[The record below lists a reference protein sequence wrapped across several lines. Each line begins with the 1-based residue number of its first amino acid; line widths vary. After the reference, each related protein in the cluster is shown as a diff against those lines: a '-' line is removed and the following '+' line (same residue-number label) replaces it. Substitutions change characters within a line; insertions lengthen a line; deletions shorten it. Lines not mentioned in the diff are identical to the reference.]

1 MTKLIIPRL
10 RVFFA
15 RSQSLIPGV
24 AAAIISLGALHLG
37 GWKPLEQLSY
47 NSLFQLRESG
57 ILPKPIWDKRVAVIA
72 IDEASLRKLGRFP
85 FSRDRYTQL
94 LQALSPA
101 KPAVVGF
108 DIIFAEA
115 SSKDDQLADAMSAK
129 GNVVL
134 AKAWDD
140 RGKPLPIVQTLDAA
154 AADRGHIFHKSDTDG
169 ISRQARLWL
178 RDIPSLGI
186 AMLHVYNADK
196 QPQSGGLEKFL
207 SPPNNGSLEFQHA
220 WINWPGKVQ
229 NLPTYSFADVL
240 KGKITKDAFKDKLV
254 LIGTTAT
261 GLDPLRTPL
270 DQIPPTSGIY
280 LHAAVIDNLLNN
292 RLLQP
297 LPDWKIWLIL
307 LLIGPITSGIL
318 SKIGPRGRIAIAILL
333 PLTWYAV
340 SFSLFTFNSLLM
352 PIAAPI
358 GTIVLAGIGLQLREQ
373 QEKEQLMSLFE
384 KYMAKET
391 AELIWQRKDEIF
403 KNGEMQPQEMVA
415 TVLFM
420 DIRGFT
426 SISEQLSPSEL
437 MSWLNQYLNA
447 MSECIMNHGGVID
460 KYIGDAIMAIFG
472 IPFPHTKPEEIK
484 QDAQNCIAACLD
496 MSERLKQLNQQ
507 FQREGK
513 PKIEFGVGIHTGSII
528 AGTVGGGKR
537 LNFSVLGDTVNIAAR
552 LEAMNKDIKEDNP
565 YRVLITGE
573 TWELVSDSY
582 EAKPVKSIQL
592 RGRKQETTICAIV
605 GKSKGIP
612 GI

>member
-10 RVFFA
+10 RDFFA
-15 RSQSLIPGV
+15 RSQSLLPGV
-24 AAAIISLGALHLG
+24 AAAIISLGALHLDA
-37 GWKPLEQLSY
+37 WKPLEQLSS

-57 ILPKPIWDKRVAVIA
+57 ILPKPIWDKRVVVIA
-72 IDEASLRKLGRFP
+72 IDEASLTKLGRFP
-85 FSRDRYTQL
+85 FSRDRYTKL

-108 DIIFAEA
+108 DIIFAEPTP
-115 SSKDDQLADAMSAK
+115 KDDQLADAMSAT

-134 AKAWDD
+134 AKAADD
-140 RGKPLPIVQTLDAA
+140 QKKLLPIVPTLEAA
-154 AADRGHIFHKSDTDG
+154 AASRGHILHNSDTDG
-169 ISRQARLWL
+169 IGRQAILWV

-186 AMLHVYNADK
+186 AMLNVYNADK
-196 QPQSGGLEKFL
+196 QPQSGGLEKFF
-207 SPPNNGSLEFQHA
+207 SPPSNGNLEFHNA
-220 WINWPGKVQ
+220 WINWPGKTQ
-229 NLPTYSFADVL
+229 DLPTYSFADVL
-240 KGKITKDAFKDKLV
+240 EGKTPKDTFKEKLILV
-254 LIGTTAT
+254 GTTAT

-270 DQIPPTSGIY
+270 DRIPPTNGIY

-297 LPDWKIWLIL
+297 LPDWTSWLIL

-318 SKIGPRGRIAIAILL
+318 AKSGPWRRIAIALL
-333 PLTWYAV
+333 FPLIWYAV
-340 SFSLFTFNSLLM
+340 SFLLFTFNSLLM

-358 GTIVLAGIGLQLREQ
+358 GTIVLAGVGLQLREQ
-373 QEKEQLMSLFE
+373 QEKQQLMSLFE

-391 AELIWQRKDEIF
+391 AELIWERKDEIF

-447 MSECIMNHGGVID
+447 MSECIMDRGGVID

-484 QDAQNCIAACLD
+484 QDALNCIAACLD
-496 MSERLKQLNQQ
+496 MSERLKELNQQ
-507 FQREGK
+507 FEREGK

-537 LNFSVLGDTVNIAAR
+537 LNFSVLGDTVNVAAR

-592 RGRKQETTICAIV
+592 RGRKQETTICAIA
-605 GKSKGIP
+605 GKK
-612 GI
+612 

>member
-1 MTKLIIPRL
+1 MTKSIIHRL
-10 RVFFA
+10 RGFFA
-15 RSQSLIPGV
+15 RSQSLMPGV

-37 GWKPLEQLSY
+37 GWKPLEQLGS

-57 ILPKPIWDKRVAVIA
+57 ILPKPIWDKRVVVIA

-108 DIIFAEA
+108 DIIFAEP
-115 SSKDDQLADAMSAK
+115 SPQDDQLADAMSAI

-140 RGKPLPIVQTLDAA
+140 RGKPLPIVPTLEAA

-169 ISRQARLWL
+169 IGRQATLWL

-186 AMLHVYNADK
+186 AMLHVYNSDK

-207 SPPNNGSLEFQHA
+207 SPPNNGSLEFYSA
-220 WINWPGKVQ
+220 GINWPGKTQ
-229 NLPTYSFADVL
+229 FLPTYSFADVL
-240 KGKITKDAFKDKLV
+240 EGKITKDAFKDKLV
-254 LIGTTAT
+254 LVGTTAT

-270 DQIPPTSGIY
+270 NQISPTSGIY

-297 LPDWKIWLIL
+297 LPDWTSWLIL
-307 LLIGPITSGIL
+307 LLIGPITSAIL
-318 SKIGPRGRIAIAILL
+318 SKTGPRGRIAIAILF
-333 PLTWYAV
+333 PLIWYAV
-340 SFSLFTFNSLLM
+340 SFLLFTFNSLLM

-373 QEKEQLMSLFE
+373 QEKQQLMSLFE

-426 SISEQLSPSEL
+426 SISEQLSPGEL
-437 MSWLNQYLNA
+437 MPWLNLYLNA
-447 MSECIMNHGGVID
+447 MSECIMDRGGVID

-507 FQREGK
+507 FEREGK

-573 TWELVSDSY
+573 TWELVSDRY
-582 EAKPVKSIQL
+582 EARPVKSIQL

-605 GKSKGIP
+605 GKK
-612 GI
+612 

>member
-1 MTKLIIPRL
+1 MVMTKLIIPRL
-10 RVFFA
+10 RSFFA
-15 RSQSLIPGV
+15 RSQSLLPGV
-24 AAAIISLGALHLG
+24 VAAIISLTALHFDN
-37 GWKPLEQLSY
+37 WKPLEQLGY

-57 ILPKPIWDKRVAVIA
+57 ILPKPIWDKRVVVIA

-101 KPAVVGF
+101 QPAVVGF
-108 DIIFAEA
+108 DIIFAEP
-115 SSKDDQLADAMSAK
+115 SPQDDQLTDAMSAT

-140 RGKPLPIVQTLDAA
+140 RGKPLPIVPTLDAA

-169 ISRQARLWL
+169 SSRQATLWL

-186 AMLHVYNADK
+186 AMLRVYNADK

-207 SPPNNGSLEFQHA
+207 SPPSNGNLEFQRA
-220 WINWPGKVQ
+220 WINWPGKAQ
-229 NLPTYSFADVL
+229 LLPTYSFADVL
-240 KGKITKDAFKDKLV
+240 EGKIPKDAFKDKLV
-254 LIGTTAT
+254 LVGITAT

-270 DQIPPTSGIY
+270 NQISPTSGIY

-297 LPDWKIWLIL
+297 LPDRTSWLIL

-318 SKIGPRGRIAIAILL
+318 SKIGPWGRIAIAILF

-340 SFSLFTFNSLLM
+340 SFLLFTFNSLLM

-373 QEKEQLMSLFE
+373 QEKQQLMSLFE

-391 AELIWQRKDEIF
+391 ADLIWQRKDEIF

-437 MSWLNQYLNA
+437 MPWLNQYLNA
-447 MSECIMNHGGVID
+447 MSECIMDRGGVID

-496 MSERLKQLNQQ
+496 MSERLKELNQQ

-513 PKIEFGVGIHTGSII
+513 PTIEFGVGIHTGSII

-537 LNFSVLGDTVNIAAR
+537 LNFSVLGDTVNVAAR

-565 YRVLITGE
+565 YRVLITEE

-592 RGRKQETTICAIV
+592 RGRKQETNICAIL
-605 GKSKGIP
+605 GQK
-612 GI
+612 

>member
-1 MTKLIIPRL
+1 MTKSIIHRL
-10 RVFFA
+10 RGFFA
-15 RSQSLIPGV
+15 RSQSLMPGV

-37 GWKPLEQLSY
+37 GWKPLEQLGS

-57 ILPKPIWDKRVAVIA
+57 ILPKPIWDKRVVVIA

-108 DIIFAEA
+108 DIIFAEP
-115 SSKDDQLADAMSAK
+115 SPQDDQLADAMSAI

-140 RGKPLPIVQTLDAA
+140 RGKPLPIVPTLEAA

-169 ISRQARLWL
+169 IGRQATLWL

-186 AMLHVYNADK
+186 AMLHVYNSDK

-207 SPPNNGSLEFQHA
+207 SPPNNGSLEFYSA
-220 WINWPGKVQ
+220 GINWPGKTQ
-229 NLPTYSFADVL
+229 FLPTYSFADVL
-240 KGKITKDAFKDKLV
+240 EGKITKDAFKDKLV
-254 LIGTTAT
+254 LVGTTAT

-270 DQIPPTSGIY
+270 NQISPTSGIY

-297 LPDWKIWLIL
+297 LPDWTSWLIL
-307 LLIGPITSGIL
+307 LLIGPITSAIL
-318 SKIGPRGRIAIAILL
+318 SKTGPRGRIAIAILF
-333 PLTWYAV
+333 PLIWYAV
-340 SFSLFTFNSLLM
+340 SFLLFTFNSLLM

-373 QEKEQLMSLFE
+373 QEKQQLMSLFE

-426 SISEQLSPSEL
+426 SISEQLSPGEL
-437 MSWLNQYLNA
+437 MPWLNLYLNA
-447 MSECIMNHGGVID
+447 MSECIMDRGGVID

-507 FQREGK
+507 FEREGK

-573 TWELVSDSY
+573 TWELVSDRY
-582 EAKPVKSIQL
+582 EARPVKSIQL

-605 GKSKGIP
+605 QP
-612 GI
+612 CRR

>member
-10 RVFFA
+10 RVFFS
-15 RSQSLIPGV
+15 RTQSLIPGV
-24 AAAIISLGALHLG
+24 VAAIISLGALHLDA
-37 GWKPLEQLSY
+37 WKPLEQLSS

-57 ILPKPIWDKRVAVIA
+57 ILPKPIWDKRVVVIA

-85 FSRDRYTQL
+85 FSRDRYTKL

-108 DIIFAEA
+108 DIIFPE
-115 SSKDDQLADAMSAK
+115 SSPQDDQLADAMSAT

-140 RGKPLPIVQTLDAA
+140 KGKPLPTVPTLEAA

-169 ISRQARLWL
+169 IGRQATLWL
-178 RDIPSLGI
+178 RDIPSFGI

-207 SPPNNGSLEFQHA
+207 SPPNNGSLEFYSA
-220 WINWPGKVQ
+220 GINWPGKTEF
-229 NLPTYSFADVL
+229 LPTYSFADVL
-240 KGKITKDAFKDKLV
+240 EGKIPQDVFKDKLV
-254 LIGTTAT
+254 LVGMTAT

-270 DQIPPTSGIY
+270 NQISPTSGIY

-297 LPDWKIWLIL
+297 LPDWTTWLIL

-318 SKIGPRGRIAIAILL
+318 SKSGPRGRIAIAILF
-333 PLTWYAV
+333 PLIWYAV
-340 SFSLFTFNSLLM
+340 SFLLFTFNSLLM

-447 MSECIMNHGGVID
+447 MSECIMDRGGVID

-484 QDAQNCIAACLD
+484 QDALNCIAACLD

-507 FQREGK
+507 LEREGK

-537 LNFSVLGDTVNIAAR
+537 LNFSVLGDTVNVAAR

-592 RGRKQETTICAIV
+592 RGRKQETSICAIL
-605 GKSKGIP
+605 GQK
-612 GI
+612 

>member
-10 RVFFA
+10 RDFFA
-15 RSQSLIPGV
+15 RSQSLLPGV

-57 ILPKPIWDKRVAVIA
+57 ILPKPIWDKRVVVIA

-108 DIIFAEA
+108 DIIFAEP
-115 SSKDDQLADAMSAK
+115 SPKDNQFADAMSAI

-134 AKAWDD
+134 AKAADD
-140 RGKPLPIVQTLDAA
+140 QKKLLPIVPTLEAA
-154 AADRGHIFHKSDTDG
+154 AAERGHILHNSDTDG
-169 ISRQARLWL
+169 IGRQAILWV

-207 SPPNNGSLEFQHA
+207 SPPKNGSLEFYSA
-220 WINWPGKVQ
+220 GINWPGKTQ
-229 NLPTYSFADVL
+229 FLPTYSFADVL
-240 KGKITKDAFKDKLV
+240 EGKITKDAFKDKLV
-254 LIGTTAT
+254 LVGTTAT

-297 LPDWKIWLIL
+297 LPDWTSWLIL
-307 LLIGPITSGIL
+307 LLIGPITSGLL
-318 SKIGPRGRIAIAILL
+318 SKIGPWGRIAIALL
-333 PLTWYAV
+333 FPLIWYAV
-340 SFSLFTFNSLLM
+340 SFLLFTFNSLLM

-373 QEKEQLMSLFE
+373 QEKQQLMSLFE

-437 MSWLNQYLNA
+437 MPWLNEYLNA
-447 MSECIMNHGGVID
+447 MSECIMNRGGVID

-496 MSERLKQLNQQ
+496 MSERLKKLNQQ

-513 PKIEFGVGIHTGSII
+513 PIIEFGVGIHTGSII
-528 AGTVGGGKR
+528 AGTVGGGNR

-552 LEAMNKDIKEDNP
+552 LEPMNKDIKEDNP
-565 YRVLITGE
+565 YRVLMTEE
-573 TWELVSDSY
+573 TWELVRDNY

-592 RGRKQETTICAIV
+592 RGRKQETSICAIV
-605 GKSKGIP
+605 GQKMK
-612 GI
+612 

>member
-10 RVFFA
+10 LVFFA
-15 RSQSLIPGV
+15 RSQSLLPGV
-24 AAAIISLGALHLG
+24 AAAIISLGALHLDA
-37 GWKPLEQLSY
+37 WKPLEQLSY

-85 FSRDRYTQL
+85 FSRDRYTKL

-101 KPAVVGF
+101 QPAVVGF
-108 DIIFAEA
+108 DIIFAEP
-115 SSKDDQLADAMSAK
+115 SPQDDKLADAMSAT

-140 RGKPLPIVQTLDAA
+140 RGKLLPIVPTLEAA
-154 AADRGHIFHKSDTDG
+154 AADRGQIFHKSDTDG
-169 ISRQARLWL
+169 IGRQATLWV

-207 SPPNNGSLEFQHA
+207 SPPSNGNVEFHNA
-220 WINWPGKVQ
+220 GINWPGKVQ
-229 NLPTYSFADVL
+229 DLRTYSFADVL
-240 KGKITKDAFKDKLV
+240 EGKTPKDAFKDKLV
-254 LIGTTAT
+254 LVGTTAT

-270 DQIPPTSGIY
+270 DKIPPTSGIY

-292 RLLQP
+292 RLLQS
-297 LPDWKIWLIL
+297 LPDWISGLIL
-307 LLIGPITSGIL
+307 FLIGPITSGIL
-318 SKIGPRGRIAIAILL
+318 SRLGPRERIAIAILL
-333 PLTWYAV
+333 PLIWYAV
-340 SFSLFTFNSLLM
+340 SFLLFTFNSLLI
-352 PIAAPI
+352 PVAGPI
-358 GTIVLAGIGLQLREQ
+358 GTIFLAGIGLQLREQ
-373 QEKEQLMSLFE
+373 QEKQQLMSLFE

-437 MSWLNQYLNA
+437 MPWLNQYLNA
-447 MSECIMNHGGVID
+447 MSECIMDRGGVID

-507 FQREGK
+507 FEREGK

-528 AGTVGGGKR
+528 AGSVGGGKR

-552 LEAMNKDIKEDNP
+552 LEAMNKDLKADNP

-573 TWELVSDSY
+573 TWEWVSDRY

-605 GKSKGIP
+605 GQK
-612 GI
+612 

>member
-1 MTKLIIPRL
+1 M
-10 RVFFA
+10 
-15 RSQSLIPGV
+15 PGV

-37 GWKPLEQLSY
+37 GWKPLEQLGS

-57 ILPKPIWDKRVAVIA
+57 ILPKPIWDKRVVVIA

-108 DIIFAEA
+108 DIIFAEP
-115 SSKDDQLADAMSAK
+115 SPQDDQLADAMSAI

-140 RGKPLPIVQTLDAA
+140 RGKPLPIVPTLEAA

-169 ISRQARLWL
+169 IGRQATLWL

-186 AMLHVYNADK
+186 AMLHVYNSDK

-207 SPPNNGSLEFQHA
+207 SPPNNGSLEFYSA
-220 WINWPGKVQ
+220 GINWPGKTQ
-229 NLPTYSFADVL
+229 FLPTYSFADVL
-240 KGKITKDAFKDKLV
+240 EGKITKDAFKDKLV
-254 LIGTTAT
+254 LVGTTAT

-270 DQIPPTSGIY
+270 NQISPTSGIY

-297 LPDWKIWLIL
+297 LPDWTSWLIL
-307 LLIGPITSGIL
+307 LLIGPITSAIL
-318 SKIGPRGRIAIAILL
+318 SKTGPRGRIAIAILF
-333 PLTWYAV
+333 PLIWYAV
-340 SFSLFTFNSLLM
+340 SFLLFTFNSLLM

-373 QEKEQLMSLFE
+373 QEKQQLMSLFE

-426 SISEQLSPSEL
+426 SISEQLSPGEL
-437 MSWLNQYLNA
+437 MPWLNLYLNA
-447 MSECIMNHGGVID
+447 MSECIMDRGGVID

-507 FQREGK
+507 FEREGK

-573 TWELVSDSY
+573 TWELVSDRY
-582 EAKPVKSIQL
+582 EARPVKSIQL

-605 GKSKGIP
+605 GKK
-612 GI
+612 

>member
-1 MTKLIIPRL
+1 MVMTKLIMPRL

-24 AAAIISLGALHLG
+24 VAAIISLGALHLG
-37 GWKPLEQLSY
+37 GWKPLEQLSS

-57 ILPKPIWDKRVAVIA
+57 ILPKPIWDKRVVVIA

-108 DIIFAEA
+108 DIIFAEPSPQDA
-115 SSKDDQLADAMSAK
+115 PLADAMSAI

-134 AKAWDD
+134 AQAPDD
-140 RGKPLPIVQTLDAA
+140 QKKLLPIVPTLEAA
-154 AADRGHIFHKSDTDG
+154 SAERGHILHNPDTDG
-169 ISRQARLWL
+169 ICRQAILWV

-186 AMLHVYNADK
+186 AMLHVYNTDK

-207 SPPNNGSLEFQHA
+207 SPPNNGSLEFYNA
-220 WINWPGKVQ
+220 GINWPGKTQ
-229 NLPTYSFADVL
+229 FLPTYSFADIL
-240 KGKITKDAFKDKLV
+240 EGKISQDALKDKLV
-254 LIGTTAT
+254 LVGTTAT

-270 DQIPPTSGIY
+270 DKIPPTSGIY
-280 LHAAVIDNLLNN
+280 IHAAVIDNLLNN
-292 RLLQP
+292 RLLQA
-297 LPDWKIWLIL
+297 LPDWTSWLIL

-318 SKIGPRGRIAIAILL
+318 SKIGPRGRIAIAILF
-333 PLTWYAV
+333 PLIWYAV
-340 SFSLFTFNSLLM
+340 SFLLFTFNSLLM

-373 QEKEQLMSLFE
+373 QEKQQLMSLFE

-403 KNGEMQPQEMVA
+403 KNGELQPQEMVA

-426 SISEQLSPSEL
+426 SISEQLSPDEL
-437 MSWLNQYLNA
+437 MPWLNLYLNA

-496 MSERLKQLNQQ
+496 MSERLKELNQQ

-528 AGTVGGGKR
+528 AGTVGGGNR

-552 LEAMNKDIKEDNP
+552 LEPMNKDIKEDNP
-565 YRVLITGE
+565 YRVLMTEE
-573 TWELVSDSY
+573 TWELVRDNY

-592 RGRKQETTICAIV
+592 RGRKQETNICALV
-605 GKSKGIP
+605 GKK
-612 GI
+612 

>member
-10 RVFFA
+10 RVFVA
-15 RSQSLIPGV
+15 RSQSLLPGV
-24 AAAIISLGALHLG
+24 VAAIISLGALHLDA
-37 GWKPLEQLSY
+37 WKPLEQLGY

-57 ILPKPIWDKRVAVIA
+57 ILPKPIWDKRVVVIA

-85 FSRDRYTQL
+85 FSRDRYTKL

-108 DIIFAEA
+108 DIIFAE
-115 SSKDDQLADAMSAK
+115 SSPQDAPLADAMSAI

-134 AKAWDD
+134 VKAWDD
-140 RGKPLPIVQTLDAA
+140 QGKPLPIVPTLEAA

-169 ISRQARLWL
+169 IGRQATLWV

-207 SPPNNGSLEFQHA
+207 SPPNNGSLEFQQA

-229 NLPTYSFADVL
+229 NLPTYSFADIL
-240 KGKITKDAFKDKLV
+240 AGKISQDAFKDKLV
-254 LIGTTAT
+254 LVGTTAT

-270 DQIPPTSGIY
+270 DRIPPTNGIY
-280 LHAAVIDNLLNN
+280 LHAAVLDNLLNN

-297 LPDWKIWLIL
+297 LPDWTSWLIL

-318 SKIGPRGRIAIAILL
+318 SKIGPRGRIAIAILF
-333 PLTWYAV
+333 PLIWYAV
-340 SFSLFTFNSLLM
+340 SFLLFTFNSLLM

-373 QEKEQLMSLFE
+373 QEKQQLMSLFE

-403 KNGEMQPQEMVA
+403 KNGELQPQEMVA

-426 SISEQLSPSEL
+426 SISEQLSPDEL
-437 MSWLNQYLNA
+437 MPWLNLYLNA

-507 FQREGK
+507 FEREGK

-528 AGTVGGGKR
+528 AGTVGGGNR

-552 LEAMNKDIKEDNP
+552 LEPMNKEIKEDNP

-573 TWELVSDSY
+573 TWELVRDNY

-592 RGRKQETTICAIV
+592 RGRKQETTICALV
-605 GKSKGIP
+605 GQK
-612 GI
+612 

>member
-1 MTKLIIPRL
+1 MTQLIIPRL
-10 RVFFA
+10 RVFFT
-15 RSQSLIPGV
+15 RSQSLLPGV
-24 AAAIISLGALHLG
+24 AAALISLGALHLG
-37 GWKPLEQLSY
+37 GWKPLEQLSS
-47 NSLFQLRESG
+47 NSLFQLRESR
-57 ILPKPIWDKRVAVIA
+57 ILPKPIWDKRVVVIA

-108 DIIFAEA
+108 DIIFAE
-115 SSKDDQLADAMSAK
+115 SSPQDDQLADAMSAT

-140 RGKPLPIVQTLDAA
+140 RGKPLPIVPTLEAA

-169 ISRQARLWL
+169 IGRQATLWL

-186 AMLHVYNADK
+186 AMLRVYNADK

-207 SPPNNGSLEFQHA
+207 SPPNNGSLEFYSA
-220 WINWPGKVQ
+220 GINWPGKTQ
-229 NLPTYSFADVL
+229 FLPTYSFADVL
-240 KGKITKDAFKDKLV
+240 EGKITTDAFKDKLV
-254 LIGTTAT
+254 LVGMTAT

-270 DQIPPTSGIY
+270 NQISPTSGIY

-297 LPDWKIWLIL
+297 LPGWTSWLIL

-318 SKIGPRGRIAIAILL
+318 SKSGPRGRIAIAILF
-333 PLTWYAV
+333 PLIWYAV
-340 SFSLFTFNSLLM
+340 SFLLFTFNSLLM

-373 QEKEQLMSLFE
+373 QEKQQLMSLFE

-403 KNGEMQPQEMVA
+403 KNGELQPQEMVA

-426 SISEQLSPSEL
+426 SISEQLSPDEL
-437 MSWLNQYLNA
+437 MPWLNLYLNA

-496 MSERLKQLNQQ
+496 MSERLKELNQ
-507 FQREGK
+507 
-513 PKIEFGVGIHTGSII
+513 
-528 AGTVGGGKR
+528 
-537 LNFSVLGDTVNIAAR
+537 
-552 LEAMNKDIKEDNP
+552 
-565 YRVLITGE
+565 
-573 TWELVSDSY
+573 
-582 EAKPVKSIQL
+582 
-592 RGRKQETTICAIV
+592 
-605 GKSKGIP
+605 
-612 GI
+612 

>member
-1 MTKLIIPRL
+1 MTQLIIPRL
-10 RVFFA
+10 RDFFA
-15 RSQSLIPGV
+15 RSQSLLPGV

-37 GWKPLEQLSY
+37 GWKPLEQLGY

-57 ILPKPIWDKRVAVIA
+57 ILPKPIWDKRVVVIA

-94 LQALSPA
+94 LKALSPA

-108 DIIFAEA
+108 DIIFAE
-115 SSKDDQLADAMSAK
+115 SSPQDDQLADAMSAI

-134 AKAWDD
+134 AKAPDD
-140 RGKPLPIVQTLDAA
+140 QKKLLPIVPTLEAVAA
-154 AADRGHIFHKSDTDG
+154 ERGHILHNSDTDG
-169 ISRQARLWL
+169 IGRQAILWL

-186 AMLHVYNADK
+186 AMLRVYNTDK

-207 SPPNNGSLEFQHA
+207 SPPNNGSLEFQQA
-220 WINWPGKVQ
+220 GINWPGKVQ
-229 NLPTYSFADVL
+229 YLPTYSFADVL
-240 KGKITKDAFKDKLV
+240 AGKITQDAFKDKLV
-254 LIGTTAT
+254 LLGTTAT

-270 DQIPPTSGIY
+270 DKIPPTSGIY

-297 LPDWKIWLIL
+297 LPDWTSWLIL

-403 KNGEMQPQEMVA
+403 KNGELQPQEMVA

-447 MSECIMNHGGVID
+447 MSECIMEHGGVID

-484 QDAQNCIAACLD
+484 QDALNCIAACLD

-507 FQREGK
+507 LEREGK

-528 AGTVGGGKR
+528 AGTIGGGNR

-552 LEAMNKDIKEDNP
+552 LEPMNKDIKEDNP

-592 RGRKQETTICAIV
+592 RGRKQETTICALV
-605 GKSKGIP
+605 GKK
-612 GI
+612 

>member
-1 MTKLIIPRL
+1 MTKLIIPSFR
-10 RVFFA
+10 RVFA
-15 RSQSLIPGV
+15 RSQSLLPGI
-24 AAAIISLGALHLG
+24 AAAIISLGALHLD

-57 ILPKPIWDKRVAVIA
+57 ILPKPIWDKRVVVIA
-72 IDEASLRKLGRFP
+72 IDEATLSKLGRFP

-94 LQALSPA
+94 LQALSPDQ
-101 KPAVVGF
+101 PAVIGF
-108 DIIFAEA
+108 DIIFAEP
-115 SSKDDQLADAMSAK
+115 SPQDNQLADAMSAK

-140 RGKPLPIVQTLDAA
+140 QGKQLPIVSTLESA
-154 AADRGHIFHKSDTDG
+154 AADRGHILHKSDTDG
-169 ISRQARLWL
+169 IGRQATLWL

-196 QPQSGGLEKFL
+196 QPQSVGLEKFL
-207 SPPNNGSLEFQHA
+207 SPPNNGSLEFQQA

-229 NLPTYSFADVL
+229 YLPTYSFADVL
-240 KGKITKDAFKDKLV
+240 EGKNPKNAFKDKLILV
-254 LIGTTAT
+254 GTTAT
-261 GLDPLRTPL
+261 GLDPFRTPL
-270 DQIPPTSGIY
+270 DRIPPTSGIY

-297 LPDWKIWLIL
+297 LPDWKIGLIL

-318 SKIGPRGRIAIAILL
+318 SKLGPWGRITMVILL
-333 PLTWYAV
+333 PLTWYAI

-358 GTIVLAGIGLQLREQ
+358 GTIVLAGVGLQLREQ
-373 QEKEQLMSLFE
+373 QEKQQLMSLFE

-447 MSECIMNHGGVID
+447 MSECIMDRGGVID

-484 QDAQNCIAACLD
+484 QDAQNCMAACLD

-528 AGTVGGGKR
+528 AGTVGGGAR
-537 LNFSVLGDTVNIAAR
+537 LNFSVLGDTVNVAAR
-552 LEAMNKDIKEDNP
+552 LEAMNKDLKEGNP

-573 TWELVSDSY
+573 TWELVSDTY
-582 EAKPVKSIQL
+582 KAKPVKSIQL
-592 RGRKQETTICAIV
+592 RGRKQETTICALL
-605 GKSKGIP
+605 GQK
-612 GI
+612 

>member
-10 RVFFA
+10 RSFFA
-15 RSQSLIPGV
+15 SSQSLIPGF

-37 GWKPLEQLSY
+37 GWKPLEQLGY

-85 FSRDRYTQL
+85 FSRDRYTKL

-108 DIIFAEA
+108 DIIFPEA
-115 SSKDDQLADAMSAK
+115 SPQDNQLADAMSAT

-140 RGKPLPIVQTLDAA
+140 RGKPLPNVPNLEAA
-154 AADRGHIFHKSDTDG
+154 AAETGHILHKSDTDG
-169 ISRQARLWL
+169 IGRQATLWL

-186 AMLHVYNADK
+186 AMLHVYNTDK
-196 QPQSGGLEKFL
+196 QPQSGGLENFL
-207 SPPNNGSLEFQHA
+207 SPPNNGSLEFYNA
-220 WINWPGKVQ
+220 EINWPGKTQ
-229 NLPTYSFADVL
+229 LLPTYSFADVL
-240 KGKITKDAFKDKLV
+240 ESKISKDAFKDKLV
-254 LIGTTAT
+254 LVGMTAT

-270 DQIPPTSGIY
+270 DKIPPTSGIY

-297 LPDWKIWLIL
+297 LPDWTSWLIL

-318 SKIGPRGRIAIAILL
+318 SKIGPWGRIAIAIFL

-373 QEKEQLMSLFE
+373 QEKQQLMSLFE

-484 QDAQNCIAACLD
+484 QDALNCIAACLD

-513 PKIEFGVGIHTGSII
+513 PTIEFGVGIHTGSII
-528 AGTVGGGKR
+528 AGTVGGGAR
-537 LNFSVLGDTVNIAAR
+537 MNFSVLGDTVNVAAR

-565 YRVLITGE
+565 YRVLITEE
-573 TWELVSDSY
+573 TWELVSDLY

-592 RGRKQETTICAIV
+592 RGRKQETSICAIL
-605 GKSKGIP
+605 GQK
-612 GI
+612 

>member
-10 RVFFA
+10 RIFFA
-15 RSQSLIPGV
+15 RTQSLIPGV

-37 GWKPLEQLSY
+37 GWKPLEQLGY

-57 ILPKPIWDKRVAVIA
+57 ILPKPIWDKRVVVIA

-85 FSRDRYTQL
+85 FSRDRYTKL

-108 DIIFAEA
+108 DIIFAE
-115 SSKDDQLADAMSAK
+115 SSPQDDQLADAMSAT

-134 AKAWDD
+134 AKAPDD
-140 RGKPLPIVQTLDAA
+140 QKKLLPIVPTLEAA
-154 AADRGHIFHKSDTDG
+154 AADRGHILHNSDTDG
-169 ISRQARLWL
+169 IGRQAILWV

-186 AMLHVYNADK
+186 AMLRVYNTDK

-207 SPPNNGSLEFQHA
+207 SPPNNGSLEFQQA
-220 WINWPGKVQ
+220 GINWPGKVQ
-229 NLPTYSFADVL
+229 YLPTYSFADVL
-240 KGKITKDAFKDKLV
+240 AGKITQDAFKDKLV
-254 LIGTTAT
+254 LVGTTVT

-270 DQIPPTSGIY
+270 NRIPSTSGIY

-297 LPDWKIWLIL
+297 LPDWTSWLIL

-318 SKIGPRGRIAIAILL
+318 SKSGPRGRIAIALLL
-333 PLTWYAV
+333 PLSWYAV
-340 SFSLFTFNSLLM
+340 SFSLFTFNSLLI

-437 MSWLNQYLNA
+437 MPWLNLYLNA

-484 QDAQNCIAACLD
+484 QDALNCIAACLD

-507 FQREGK
+507 FKREGK
-513 PKIEFGVGIHTGSII
+513 PTIEFGVGIHTGSII
-528 AGTVGGGKR
+528 AGTVGGGAR
-537 LNFSVLGDTVNIAAR
+537 LNFSVLGDTVNVAAR

-565 YRVLITGE
+565 YRVLITEE

-592 RGRKQETTICAIV
+592 RGRKQETNICAIL
-605 GKSKGIP
+605 GQK
-612 GI
+612 

>member
-1 MTKLIIPRL
+1 MTKLIMPRL

-15 RSQSLIPGV
+15 RTQSLIPGV
-24 AAAIISLGALHLG
+24 VAAIISLGALHLD
-37 GWKPLEQLSY
+37 GWKPLEQLGS

-57 ILPKPIWDKRVAVIA
+57 ILPKPIWDKRVVVIA

-108 DIIFAEA
+108 DIIFAEP
-115 SSKDDQLADAMSAK
+115 SPKDNQFADAMSAI

-134 AKAWDD
+134 AKAADD
-140 RGKPLPIVQTLDAA
+140 QKKLLPIVPTLEAA
-154 AADRGHIFHKSDTDG
+154 AAERGHILHNSDTDG
-169 ISRQARLWL
+169 IGRQAILWV

-207 SPPNNGSLEFQHA
+207 SPPKNGSLEFYSA
-220 WINWPGKVQ
+220 GINWPGKTQ
-229 NLPTYSFADVL
+229 FLPTYSFADVL
-240 KGKITKDAFKDKLV
+240 EGKITKDAFKDKLV
-254 LIGTTAT
+254 LVGTTAT

-297 LPDWKIWLIL
+297 LPDWTSALIL

-318 SKIGPRGRIAIAILL
+318 SKIGPRERIAIAILL

-373 QEKEQLMSLFE
+373 QEKQQLMSLFE

-437 MSWLNQYLNA
+437 MPWLNEYLNA

-496 MSERLKQLNQQ
+496 MSERLKQINQQ

-513 PKIEFGVGIHTGSII
+513 PRIEFGVGIHTGSII
-528 AGTVGGGKR
+528 AGTVGGGAR
-537 LNFSVLGDTVNIAAR
+537 MNFSVLGDTVNIAAR
-552 LEAMNKDIKEDNP
+552 LEPMNKDIKEDNP
-565 YRVLITGE
+565 YRVLMTEE

-592 RGRKQETTICAIV
+592 RGRKQETTICALV
-605 GKSKGIP
+605 GKK
-612 GI
+612 

>member
-10 RVFFA
+10 RDFFA
-15 RSQSLIPGV
+15 RSQSLLPGV
-24 AAAIISLGALHLG
+24 AAAIISLGALHLDA
-37 GWKPLEQLSY
+37 WKPLEQLSY

-57 ILPKPIWDKRVAVIA
+57 ILPKPIWDKRVVVIA
-72 IDEASLRKLGRFP
+72 IDEASLTKLGRFP
-85 FSRDRYTQL
+85 FSRDRYTKL

-108 DIIFAEA
+108 DIIFAEPTP
-115 SSKDDQLADAMSAK
+115 KDDQLADAMSAT

-134 AKAWDD
+134 AKAADD
-140 RGKPLPIVQTLDAA
+140 QKKLLPIVPTLEAA
-154 AADRGHIFHKSDTDG
+154 AASRGHILHNSDTDG
-169 ISRQARLWL
+169 IGRQAILWV

-186 AMLHVYNADK
+186 AMLNVYNADK
-196 QPQSGGLEKFL
+196 QPQSGGLEKFF
-207 SPPNNGSLEFQHA
+207 SPPNNGSLEFKQA
-220 WINWPGKVQ
+220 GINWPGKVQ
-229 NLPTYSFADVL
+229 YLPTYSFADVL
-240 KGKITKDAFKDKLV
+240 AGKITQDAFKDKLV
-254 LIGTTAT
+254 LVGTTAT

-270 DQIPPTSGIY
+270 DRIPPTNGIY

-297 LPDWKIWLIL
+297 LPDWTSWLIL

-318 SKIGPRGRIAIAILL
+318 AKSGPWRRIAIALL
-333 PLTWYAV
+333 FPLIWYAV
-340 SFSLFTFNSLLM
+340 SFLLFTFNSLLM

-373 QEKEQLMSLFE
+373 QEKQQLMSLFE

-391 AELIWQRKDEIF
+391 AELIWERKDEIF

-447 MSECIMNHGGVID
+447 MSECIMDRGGVID

-484 QDAQNCIAACLD
+484 QDALNCIAACLD
-496 MSERLKQLNQQ
+496 MSERLKELNQQ
-507 FQREGK
+507 FEREGK

-537 LNFSVLGDTVNIAAR
+537 LNFSVLGDTVNVAAR

-573 TWELVSDSY
+573 TWDLVSDSY

-592 RGRKQETTICAIV
+592 RGRKQETNICAIA
-605 GKSKGIP
+605 GKK
-612 GI
+612 

>member
-10 RVFFA
+10 QRFFA
-15 RSQSLIPGV
+15 RSQSLLPGV
-24 AAAIISLGALHLG
+24 AAAIISLGALHFG
-37 GWKPLEQLSY
+37 GWKPLEQLGY

-57 ILPKPIWDKRVAVIA
+57 ILPKPTWDKRVVVIE

-94 LQALSPA
+94 LQSLSPSQ
-101 KPAVVGF
+101 PAVVGF
-108 DIIFAEA
+108 DIIFAEP
-115 SSKDDQLADAMSAK
+115 SPKDNQLADTMSAK

-140 RGKPLPIVQTLDAA
+140 RGKPLPIVPTLDAA

-169 ISRQARLWL
+169 IGRQATLWL
-178 RDIPSLGI
+178 RDIPSLAI
-186 AMLHVYNADK
+186 AMLRVYNADK
-196 QPQSGGLEKFL
+196 QPQSGELEKFL
-207 SPPNNGSLEFQHA
+207 SPPCNGSVEFQRA
-220 WINWPGKVQ
+220 WINWPGKAQ
-229 NLPTYSFADVL
+229 SLPTYSFADVL
-240 KGKITKDAFKDKLV
+240 EGKIPNDALNDKLV
-254 LIGTTAT
+254 LVGTTAT
-261 GLDPLRTPL
+261 GLDPLQTPL
-270 DQIPPTSGIY
+270 DRIPPTDGVY

-297 LPDWKIWLIL
+297 LPEWNKWPIL
-307 LLIGPITSGIL
+307 LLLGLITSGIL
-318 SKIGPRGRIAIAILL
+318 SKLGPIGRIAIAILL
-333 PLTWYAV
+333 PLIWYAV
-340 SFSLFTFNSLLM
+340 SFLLFTFNSILM

-358 GTIVLAGIGLQLREQ
+358 GTIVLTGIGIQLREQ
-373 QEKEQLMSLFE
+373 QEKQQLMSLFE

-391 AELIWQRKDEIF
+391 ADLIWQRKEEIF
-403 KNGEMQPQEMVA
+403 KNGELKPQEMVA

-437 MSWLNQYLNA
+437 MPWLNQYLNA
-447 MSECIMNHGGVID
+447 MSECIMDRGGTID

-472 IPFPHTKPEEIK
+472 IPFPHTQPEEIK

-507 FQREGK
+507 FEREGK

-528 AGTVGGGKR
+528 AGSVGGGKR

-552 LEAMNKDIKEDNP
+552 LEAMNK
-565 YRVLITGE
+565 R
-573 TWELVSDSY
+573 S
-582 EAKPVKSIQL
+582 
-592 RGRKQETTICAIV
+592 
-605 GKSKGIP
+605 
-612 GI
+612 